1 MSRLAPDSKFSRGKM
16 PEERIS
22 ASELVHIEQLM
33 RTAFEALSH
42 AQTLL
47 GARLDMRSEH
57 PCQPPAGQLPA
68 DSADVDISFLRRKG
82 NGSECTRP
90 ATIEG
95 RIRRLAPRASRGGAA
110 ILRNLLE
117 QPGDFI
123 DQRDLAKAAGVTS
136 GSSHVV
142 KVYIC
147 HLRKALEYHGFGASV
162 IETGWKSYAIK
173 ADAVPSIFTF
183 LNRS

>member
-1 MSRLAPDSKFSRGKM
+1 MKLPDKRL
-16 PEERIS
+16 S
-22 ASELVHIEQLM
+22 ASELVDIEQLM

-42 AQTLL
+42 AQNLL
-47 GARLDMRSEH
+47 TDRLGVRSE
-57 PCQPPAGQLPA
+57 PSCQAHSGQLPV
-68 DSADVDISFLRRKG
+68 DSPDVDLSFLRRKG
-82 NGSECTRP
+82 RASERTRP

-110 ILRNLLE
+110 ILRHLLA
-117 QPGDFI
+117 QPGEFI
-123 DQRDLAKAAGVTS
+123 DQRDLATAAGVTS

-147 HLRKALEYHGFGASV
+147 HLRKALELHGFGANV

-173 ADAVPSIFTF
+173 AEAVPGIFTF